1 MRKIVYY
8 LHKTILMN
16 NVTYNNAF
24 IMFYE
29 DIYDDIPGL

>member
-1 MRKIVYY
+1 MRKNVYY

-24 IMFYE
+24 IMFYD
-29 DIYDDIPGL
+29 DIYDDISDL